1 MLFLFKGVGYC
12 KCCVGVKTLGVETCS
27 DSLLYSIQ
35 EKKLRNSEEKGI
47 SFFKTY
53 FFFIFSVFVI
63 PMCSCSDGNYRNCCI
78 NCLVHYNYNKWSSL
92 VLISLLQ
99 RWLSYSF
106 HYVTSSLVSSCAKVA
121 PIPLVILIRLLGNS
135 LSHPVSKKPLPAPP

>member
-1 MLFLFKGVGYC
+1 ML
-12 KCCVGVKTLGVETCS
+12 ETCS
-27 DSLLYSIQ
+27 HSLLYSIQ
-35 EKKLRNSEEKGI
+35 GKKLCNLEEKGI

-53 FFFIFSVFVI
+53 FCFLIFSVFVI

-106 HYVTSSLVSSCAKVA
+106 HYVTSSLLSSCAKVA
-121 PIPLVILIRLLGNS
+121 LIPLVILIRLLGNS
-135 LSHPVSKKPLPAPP
+135 LSHPVSKKPIPAPP